1 MDNTPLDQARQAL
14 LAAQRILVTS
24 HIRPDG
30 DAIGSLLG
38 LGLSL
43 KEAGKQV
50 QMILSDGVPAAFR
63 FLEGSQQ
70 IRKKPEGDFDL
81 SVVLDCSDFE
91 RSGSALNGHPTPD
104 LNIDHHPTNLSFA
117 RINLIEVEAVATAE
131 MLARYLPLFGLPL
144 SKPSADALLF
154 GLITD
159 TLGFRTY
166 NMTPRALRVAADL
179 IEAGGDLPSLY
190 FAGLLRR
197 SFEAARFW
205 GAGLSVL
212 QKDGR
217 LAWTT
222 LSMTDRRNAGYLGR
236 DDADLINVL
245 TTVEDIDLIVI
256 FVEQPNGHVKVSWRS
271 KPGLDVSQLAVQFG
285 GGGHAAAAG
294 AEVAGGLQEV
304 QEQVLSATRQLFSE
318 NIYNFEGIKQG

>member
-117 RINLIEVEAVATAE
+117 RINLIEQPE
-131 MLARYLPLFGLPL
+131 LCQDQPDR
-144 SKPSADALLF
+144 
-154 GLITD
+154 
-159 TLGFRTY
+159 
-166 NMTPRALRVAADL
+166 
-179 IEAGGDLPSLY
+179 GGSR
-190 FAGLLRR
+190 G
-197 SFEAARFW
+197 
-205 GAGLSVL
+205 
-212 QKDGR
+212 
-217 LAWTT
+217 
-222 LSMTDRRNAGYLGR
+222 DRRDAGPVPAPVR
-236 DDADLINVL
+236 PPAQQAFRRC
-245 TTVEDIDLIVI
+245 IVVWNNHRYARI
-256 FVEQPNGHVKVSWRS
+256 
-271 KPGLDVSQLAVQFG
+271 
-285 GGGHAAAAG
+285 
-294 AEVAGGLQEV
+294 
-304 QEQVLSATRQLFSE
+304 
-318 NIYNFEGIKQG
+318 

>member
-1 MDNTPLDQARQAL
+1 MDKALLDQAAQAL
-14 LAAQRILVTS
+14 LSAQNILVTS

-43 KEAGKQV
+43 QEAGKQV
-50 QMILSDGVPAAFR
+50 QMLLSDGVPSAFR
-63 FLEGSQQ
+63 FLEGSQN
-70 IRKKPEGDFDL
+70 IRNKPQGGFDL
-81 SVVLDCSDFE
+81 SVVLDCSDFD
-91 RSGSALNGHPTPD
+91 RSGSALDGQLVPD
-104 LNIDHHPTNLSFA
+104 LNIDHHPTNENFA

-131 MLARYLPLFGLPL
+131 MIALLLQDFDLPL
-144 SKPSADALLF
+144 SKQAADALLF

-166 NMTPRALRVAADL
+166 NMTPRALRVAAHL
-179 IEAGGDLPSLY
+179 MESGADLPELY
-190 FAGLLRR
+190 YAGLLRR

-205 GAGLSVL
+205 GAGLSAL

-217 LAWTT
+217 LAWTSLT
-222 LSMTDRRNAGYLGR
+222 ADDRRNSGYAGR
-236 DDADLINVL
+236 DDADLINIL
-245 TTVEDIDLIVI
+245 TTIEGIDIIVV
-256 FVEQPNGHVKVSWRS
+256 FVEQPKGHVKVSWRS

-294 AEVAGGLQEV
+294 ADIPGSLAEV
-304 QEQVLSATRQLFSE
+304 QERVLGATRQIFGE
-318 NIYNFEGIKQG
+318 KIYNLEGIQQR